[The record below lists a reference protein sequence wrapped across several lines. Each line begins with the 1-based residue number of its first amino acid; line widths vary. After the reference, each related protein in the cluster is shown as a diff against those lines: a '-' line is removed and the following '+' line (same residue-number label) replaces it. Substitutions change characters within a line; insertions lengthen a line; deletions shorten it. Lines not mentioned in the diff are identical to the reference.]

1 MKSAFGVVHKSIPGQ
16 LSMFTAGLKPVKA
29 ALPAKKKILPTRA
42 LLRGEMHT
50 VLHSEGKTIRIMN
63 KRGEQ
68 RSVTRDQVQ
77 FLKGRKK

>member
-16 LSMFTAGLKPVKA
+16 LPMFTAGLKPVKD

-50 VLHSEGKTIRIMN
+50 IMHSEGQKLRVMN
-63 KRGEQ
+63 GRGQQ
-68 RSVTRDQVQ
+68 RSVTRDQLT